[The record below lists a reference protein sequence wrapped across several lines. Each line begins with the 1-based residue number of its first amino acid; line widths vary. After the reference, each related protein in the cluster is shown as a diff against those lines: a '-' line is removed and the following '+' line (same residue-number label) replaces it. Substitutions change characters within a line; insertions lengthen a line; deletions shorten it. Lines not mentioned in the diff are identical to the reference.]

1 MILLES
7 LFYRKCWESLK
18 ASHPRQPGS
27 DPVCTKHLESLLA
40 FTGFSE
46 RLWFFTGATQ
56 LPPCACCQFIAPCA
70 WHTGRLLKAGPRFSR
85 SVMKIR
91 CAKTPLLPAL
101 SCCDCADGKPR
112 RRWSE
117 PQLGEVGHVSLLP
130 VFCLNA
136 WSLNIPPP
144 KGR

>member
-40 FTGFSE
+40 FTGVSE
-46 RLWFFTGATQ
+46 RLCFCTGATQ
-56 LPPCACCQFIAPCA
+56 LSPCACCQFIAPCA
-70 WHTGRLLKAGPRFSR
+70 WHTSRLLKAGPRFSR
-85 SVMKIR
+85 SVMKIC
-91 CAKTPLLPAL
+91 CAKMPLLPAL
-101 SCCDCADGKPR
+101 SCCNCADGKPQGTVVR
-112 RRWSE
+112 IPTGSSWAC
-117 PQLGEVGHVSLLP
+117 LLP

-136 WSLNIPPP
+136 LSLNIPPP
-144 KGR
+144 KGW